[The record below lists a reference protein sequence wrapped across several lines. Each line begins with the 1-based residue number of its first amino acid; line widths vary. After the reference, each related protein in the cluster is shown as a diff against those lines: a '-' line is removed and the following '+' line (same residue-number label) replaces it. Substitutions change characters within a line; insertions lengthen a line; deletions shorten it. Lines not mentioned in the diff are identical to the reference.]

1 MPPIKRKNYQ
11 QNLPPNF
18 LQVHH
23 SYIVNMDK
31 VLEIERAR
39 IVMDKET
46 RIPVGDN
53 YKEDFMRYLKNG
65 HWKIYRRNHKQNL
78 ILRGAG

>member
-18 LQVHH
+18 LQVHR

-31 VLEIERAR
+31 VLEIERAISLWIR
-39 IVMDKET
+39 K
-46 RIPVGDN
+46 PG
-53 YKEDFMRYLKNG
+53 FL
-65 HWKIYRRNHKQNL
+65 
-78 ILRGAG
+78 